1 MTTIHADEL
10 QPGDL
15 VVYGGHHHL
24 ITGIERRNGWA
35 WPVAVDGTGWAIA
48 LGDQLIDVDRI
59 AA

>member
-10 QPGDL
+10 QAGDL
-15 VVYGGHHHL
+15 IVYGGHRHL
-24 ITGIERRNGWA
+24 ITGVEHAAGWA

-48 LGDQLIDVDRI
+48 LGRQLVAVERV